1 MRPILVIGSAL
12 MLSAS
17 AVPLS
22 AQTLGQLAAEETQRR
37 QAIPAPARVITNFD
51 LTAVAPP
58 LPRPIPAPDAP
69 TPAIAGEARRILVS
83 PASYQGGTTPAF
95 PVLAV
100 SGGEVMVELSVD
112 RTGRV
117 TDVAVLR
124 DTPGFSP
131 LVQAA
136 VRGWRFQPAEDA
148 VAPAPGAIIDP
159 RTRRAVDSKVLVMGL
174 FRPPALFQGTL
185 GQPPVDTGAPS
196 AAVPAPTPFP
206 PMPALPPQTLFD
218 GVVLT
223 EVRVAADGSVAS
235 TRILQPSPGLDRP
248 TLDVVRE
255 LRFRPA
261 RVLDA
266 PVEAFV
272 YVITAFRQ
280 PIIQ

>member
-1 MRPILVIGSAL
+1 MRPILVFGSAAL
-12 MLSAS
+12 LCAS
-17 AVPLS
+17 TVPLGS
-22 AQTLGQLAAEETQRR
+22 QTLGQLAAEEAQRR

-51 LTAVAPP
+51 LAAVAPP
-58 LPRPIPAPDAP
+58 LPRPIPTPDTAGAAAAP
-69 TPAIAGEARRILVS
+69 EVRRMLVS

-124 DTPGFSP
+124 DTPGFTP
-131 LVQAA
+131 LVQSA

-148 VAPAPGAIIDP
+148 VAPAPGAPLDA
-159 RTRRAVDSKVLVMGL
+159 RTRRAIDSRVLVIGL

-206 PMPALPPQTLFD
+206 AMPALPPQTLFD

-223 EVRVAADGSVAS
+223 EVHVTSDGSVGS
-235 TRILQPSPGLDRP
+235 TRFLQPAPGLDGP
-248 TLDVVRE
+248 TLDVIRG

-261 RVLDA
+261 RVLDT
-266 PVEAFV
+266 PSEAFV